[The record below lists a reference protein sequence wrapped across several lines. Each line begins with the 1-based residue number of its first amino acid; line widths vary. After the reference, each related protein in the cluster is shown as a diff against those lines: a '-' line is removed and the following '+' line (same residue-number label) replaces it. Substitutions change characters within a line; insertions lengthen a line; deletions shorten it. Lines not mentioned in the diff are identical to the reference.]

1 MELVVKYI
9 LNGEETTVD
18 GSSVSFGGEP
28 KEIAYVVK
36 GNTIDKKMR
45 RGFEDYRKNID
56 KTHFDENWKTS
67 VAFEGRRV
75 GEKDFSFSVFDVS
88 KEDIEK
94 AKGQLNAKATITD
107 RHLADELLERPQNN
121 LMKGAFKFEKKP
133 KEGDKDY
140 FSGFNFIF
148 NEGKWKLDDWDAIN
162 KGDIDWNKFSEVYNK
177 INNVQ
182 PSETGVKH
190 SEGKSAMELDF
201 DFIRQMAERMDSN
214 KKNGKYEKWNW
225 KKQLDYKDLAA
236 ATMRHLLEIME
247 DRFEDDGRPYGHLEA
262 IATNAMMINYNLKH
276 ANR

>member
-18 GSSVSFGGEP
+18 GSSVSFGGELNRP

-36 GNTIDKKMR
+36 GDDKETIIKKMR

-67 VAFEGRRV
+67 VVFEERRV
-75 GEKDFSFSVFDVS
+75 GEKDFSFSVFDVN

-94 AKGQLNAKATITD
+94 AKGQLNAKAAITD
-107 RHLADELLERPQNN
+107 RHLADELLERSQNN
-121 LMKGAFKFEKKP
+121 LMKGAFKFEK
-133 KEGDKDY
+133 E
-140 FSGFNFIF
+140 
-148 NEGKWKLDDWDAIN
+148 
-162 KGDIDWNKFSEVYNK
+162 
-177 INNVQ
+177 
-182 PSETGVKH
+182 PSEGVKH

-276 ANR
+276 SK